1 MVVLVDGTTTST
13 SSRVAS
19 ASDARNFVALASDA
33 MNLVPFFESLSV
45 ALAPTTTVGLAFNV
59 SSSLALLVE
68 ALDLHNP
75 YVK

>member
-1 MVVLVDGTTTST
+1 MLVDGTTTST

-45 ALAPTTTVGLAFNV
+45 ALAPTTTVG
-59 SSSLALLVE
+59 
-68 ALDLHNP
+68 
-75 YVK
+75 